1 MLVNLSERFRIGW
14 KICETFGT
22 GGEGLVTDE
31 VILERVGRFRKIL
44 VRFCLVLERFGKVWK
59 ISERFG
65 MVWKILVD
73 F

>member
-1 MLVNLSERFRIGW
+1 M
-14 KICETFGT
+14 
-22 GGEGLVTDE
+22 TDE
-31 VILERVGRFRKIL
+31 AILERVGRFRKIL